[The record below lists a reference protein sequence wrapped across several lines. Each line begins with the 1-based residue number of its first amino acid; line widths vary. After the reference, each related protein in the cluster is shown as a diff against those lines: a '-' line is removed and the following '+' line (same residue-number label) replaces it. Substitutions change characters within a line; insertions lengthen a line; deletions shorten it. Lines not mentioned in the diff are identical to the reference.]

1 VTAGRTALVVLVT
14 FVAASLIFWLF
25 PGIDLWAARL
35 LYDPAAFQEHG
46 PHPVL
51 QRLRDVGRFLSQ
63 GAIVVLL
70 ILLALKLVLPP
81 GRVRVPGRAL
91 VFLIA
96 SLAIGPG
103 LVVNVGLKDHF
114 GRARPRSIEELGGE
128 SSFTPAWVPSDQCE
142 RNCSFVS
149 GEVASI
155 AWFSAVAMVLPQP
168 LKGLVMAMT
177 VVLTAAIG
185 AMRMA
190 YGGHF
195 LSDVI
200 LAALLVWL
208 IAWACYWYLY
218 RHAGWSGGERIDRAL
233 AWPARA
239 LRRLLRQIRESGGP
253 SRRSQADAGGCPID
267 VGRAPVEQLQRHR
280 RHDGDQDRRDQPG
293 EKRLHVKPP

>member
-1 VTAGRTALVVLVT
+1 VTAGRTALAVLAA

-35 LYDPAAFQEHG
+35 LHDPSAFEEHG
-46 PHPVL
+46 PHPML

-70 ILLALKLVLPP
+70 GLLALKLVLPNRRLP
-81 GRVRVPGRAL
+81 VSGRAL

-103 LVVNVGLKDHF
+103 LVVNAGLKDHF
-114 GRARPRSIEELGGE
+114 GRARPRTVEELGGE
-128 SSFTPAWVPSDQCE
+128 RTFTPAWVISDQCE

-155 AWFSAVAMVLPQP
+155 AWFSAVAMVAPQP
-168 LKGLVMAMT
+168 LKSVVMAAT
-177 VVLTAAIG
+177 VALTFAIG
-185 AMRMA
+185 GMRMA

-218 RHAGWSGGERIDRAL
+218 RHAGWSRGERIDRAL
-233 AWPARA
+233 AWPALA
-239 LRRLLRQIRESGGP
+239 LQRLLRREE
-253 SRRSQADAGGCPID
+253 R
-267 VGRAPVEQLQRHR
+267 
-280 RHDGDQDRRDQPG
+280 
-293 EKRLHVKPP
+293 

>member
-1 VTAGRTALVVLVT
+1 MTSRRTALALLVAL
-14 FVAASLIFWLF
+14 VAVSLIFWLF
-25 PGIDLWAARL
+25 PEIDLWAAGL
-35 LYDPAAFQEHG
+35 LYDPAASQEHG
-46 PHPVL
+46 PHPML
-51 QRLRDVGRFLSQ
+51 QRLRDVGLFLSQ

-70 ILLALKLVLPP
+70 GLLALKLVLPQ
-81 GRVRVPGRAL
+81 GRLPVPGRAL

-114 GRARPRSIEELGGE
+114 GRARPRAIEELGGE
-128 SSFTPAWVPSDQCE
+128 STFTPAWVLSDQCE

-155 AWFSAVAMVLPQP
+155 AWFAALATVLPPP
-168 LKGLVMAMT
+168 LKAVVMAMT
-177 VVLTAAIG
+177 MVLTVAIA

-208 IAWACYWYLY
+208 IAWGCHWYLY
-218 RHAGWSGGERIDRAL
+218 RHAGWSRGERIDRAL
-233 AWPARA
+233 AWPACS
-239 LRRLLRQIRESGGP
+239 LRRLLRREPGP
-253 SRRSQADAGGCPID
+253 ASQPDAAGRLVD
-267 VGRAPVEQLQRHR
+267 AGRAPVEQLQRHR
-280 RHDGDQDRRDQPG
+280 GHDGDQDRGDQPG
-293 EKRLHVKPP
+293 EKRLHVEPP